1 MSGKG
6 DSPRPYSVDQST
18 FDSNWDKIFGTKTP
32 QELDD
37 LKALDDAF
45 AAVENFNNINGVK
58 NNAKTK

>member
-18 FDSNWDKIFGTKTP
+18 FDANWDKIFGPKTP
-32 QELDD
+32 KELDD
-37 LKALDDAF
+37 LKALDEAF
-45 AAVENFNNINGVK
+45 EHVENFININGVR